1 MDAAVSAA
9 LILAAGRKV
18 KKLEPGIA
26 SDRPNVIL
34 FSDCRSC
41 VVLIISPKLKR
52 AMLNKVVT
60 LFKIKELRN
69 KIFIIG
75 FIFVC
80 FRVLAAIPTPGV
92 NTDALKKFLSDNQL
106 LGFLNIF
113 SGGALDN
120 LSIVML
126 GLGPY
131 ITATIIMQLLTM
143 IFPKL
148 KQLYYEEGAA
158 GRAKFNRYSKYLTVP
173 LAVLQ
178 TYGFLK
184 LLMSQG
190 VIGHLGLAQTLVN
203 VAVVTAGSMILVWLG
218 EIITEQKLG
227 NGISL
232 LIFAG
237 IVSGLPLAIRNSYL
251 NYTTGATPVTT
262 YLAFAILA
270 VIVIAGVV
278 MVNEGERKVPV
289 SYAKRIRGNKVYG
302 GVSSY
307 LPLRVNQAGVIPII
321 FAISILLFPQ
331 FFGQIIA
338 AFSPGFGAII
348 NEWSQK
354 ILNNQVI
361 YGALYFLL
369 VFIFTYFYT
378 AVTFDPKE
386 ISKNLQR
393 AGGFVP
399 GIRPGEST
407 AGFLQK
413 IISRVTLFGATFLGL
428 IAVLPVITQI
438 FTKTQA
444 LTIGGTA
451 LLIVVAVAIET
462 AKQIDSQLTVREYEG
477 FR

>member
-1 MDAAVSAA
+1 
-9 LILAAGRKV
+9 
-18 KKLEPGIA
+18 
-26 SDRPNVIL
+26 
-34 FSDCRSC
+34 
-41 VVLIISPKLKR
+41 
-52 AMLNKVVT
+52 MLNKVIT
-60 LFKIKELRN
+60 IFKIKELRN

-75 FIFVC
+75 FVFVC

-92 NTDALKKFLSDNQL
+92 NSEALKNFLAGNEL
-106 LGFLNIF
+106 MGFLNIF

-158 GRAKFNRYSKYLTVP
+158 GRAKFNRYSRYLTVP
-173 LAVLQ
+173 LAALQ
-178 TYGFLK
+178 TYGFLRI
-184 LLMSQG
+184 LMSQG
-190 VIGHLGLAQTLVN
+190 VIDHLSFLQAMVN
-203 VAVVTAGSMILVWLG
+203 VTVVTAGTMILVWLG

-237 IVSGLPLAIRNSYL
+237 IVSGLPLVIRNSYL
-251 NYTTGATPVTT
+251 SYTTGATPVTT
-262 YLAFAILA
+262 YIAFAILA
-270 VIVIAGVV
+270 VVVIAGVV

-289 SYAKRIRGNKVYG
+289 SYAKRIRGNRVYG
-302 GVSSY
+302 GVSTY

-331 FFGQIIA
+331 FFGQIIS
-338 AFSPGFGAII
+338 AFSPAIGGI
-348 NEWSQK
+348 VAEWSAK
-354 ILNNQVI
+354 FLNNQAI
-361 YGALYFLL
+361 YGLLYFFL

-378 AVTFDPKE
+378 AVTFDPNE

-407 AGFLQK
+407 AAFLQK
-413 IISRVTLFGATFLGL
+413 IISRVTLFGAAFLGL
-428 IAVLPVITQI
+428 IAILPIVTQVL
-438 FTKTQA
+438 TKTQT
-444 LTIGGTA
+444 LTLGGTA
-451 LLIVVAVAIET
+451 LLIVVSVAIET